1 MTAASTGIHGE
12 LLRQRARRRRNLA
25 WASTLFLLVAAV
37 AYLLLLSRGSVELTP
52 DEVLRS
58 LTGRGTPRTDQ
69 IVWDLRLPVA
79 AATLIIGA
87 ALGLA
92 GAWTQTVARNPLAS
106 PDILG
111 VSGGAAVA
119 VVTGTVVA
127 RPAWSEGVDLFWWRA
142 GLALAGA
149 LTAVV
154 LLLALGGVRAT
165 SRFVLVGVALSM
177 MAQAAVSYLLLR
189 ADLTRA
195 ADAQTWL
202 AGSLAYVRF
211 NSLAPLVLGLVPFV
225 ILGLAASADL
235 PLLAHDDA
243 SATAL
248 GVRLPV
254 VRGLLL
260 GAATGIVA
268 VTVSLAGPIGFVAL
282 IAPQLAR
289 GVSRAP
295 TPPPLVSALA
305 GAALLSACAVAVSF
319 VPSSPPVGLLTSAI
333 GGIVLVFLVIA
344 RTRNQR
350 VVA

>member
-1 MTAASTGIHGE
+1 M
-12 LLRQRARRRRNLA
+12 LRHQRARRLRGRLLA
-25 WASTLFLLVAAV
+25 AALFTLVAAA
-37 AYLLLLSRGSVELTP
+37 AYILLLARGAVQLEP
-52 DEVLRS
+52 GEVLRS

-127 RPAWSEGVDLFWWRA
+127 RPGWPEDIDAFWWRA

-149 LTAVV
+149 IVAVA

-177 MAQAAVSYLLLR
+177 MAQAAVSYMLLR

-202 AGSLAYVRF
+202 AGSLAHVRF
-211 NSLAPLVLGLVPFV
+211 DSLAPLALGLIPFLV
-225 ILGLAASADL
+225 AGLAVGADL
-235 PLLAHDDA
+235 PLLAHDDP
-243 SATAL
+243 SATSL

-254 VRGLLL
+254 VRGVLIV
-260 GAATGIVA
+260 AATGIVA

-305 GAALLSACAVAVSF
+305 GAALLSGCAVAVGF
-319 VPSSPPVGLLTSAI
+319 FPSSPPVGLLTSAI
-333 GGIVLVFLVIA
+333 GGIVLVALVVA
-344 RTRNQR
+344 RARNQR